1 MWVADFLL
9 SIFKNGF
16 LLQIHA
22 KGLKFGIYEDYGN
35 YTCAGYPGILGYLQ
49 QDADLFA
56 SWDVDFV
63 KLDGCYSLPLDM
75 DYGYP
80 EFGRH
85 LNRTGRP
92 MIYSCSWPV
101 YQIYAGIN
109 VKILYFKCFFISKF
123 VNRMY
128 FLFVWQP
135 NFSSIIEHCNLW
147 RNFDDIQDSWASLES
162 IIDYY
167 GNNQDNI
174 APNGGPGHW
183 NDPDM
188 VIFLIVIKR

>member
-1 MWVADFLL
+1 M
-9 SIFKNGF
+9 
-16 LLQIHA
+16 
-22 KGLKFGIYEDYGN
+22 
-35 YTCAGYPGILGYLQ
+35 GYLQ

-109 VKILYFKCFFISKF
+109 VSLRLCILVFYELNFFLLSQTSLRSLSIAICGVILMIFKT
-123 VNRMY
+123 
-128 FLFVWQP
+128 
-135 NFSSIIEHCNLW
+135 H
-147 RNFDDIQDSWASLES
+147 
-162 IIDYY
+162 
-167 GNNQDNI
+167 
-174 APNGGPGHW
+174 GHH
-183 NDPDM
+183 
-188 VIFLIVIKR
+188 